1 MRPLCGAIPLFR
13 PPSNKIPLLRRAR
26 GHYLEVLRMRPFIL
40 TLILLVAAFAVAQ
53 DTTSPSAP
61 GQSQTQTQS
70 QPGSQPGSQS
80 GQAASPNSSS
90 SMPAAAGEV

>member
-1 MRPLCGAIPLFR
+1 
-13 PPSNKIPLLRRAR
+13 
-26 GHYLEVLRMRPFIL
+26 MRPFIL

-80 GQAASPNSSS
+80 GQANSPLNVSWLSRCLI
-90 SMPAAAGEV
+90 